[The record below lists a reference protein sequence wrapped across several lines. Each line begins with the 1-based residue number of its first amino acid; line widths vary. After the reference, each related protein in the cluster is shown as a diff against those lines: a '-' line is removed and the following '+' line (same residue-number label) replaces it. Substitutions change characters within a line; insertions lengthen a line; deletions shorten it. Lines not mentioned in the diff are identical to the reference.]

1 MIQGFIGVG
10 QPSAGKNMHALLKKG
25 ACYFQ
30 KACTL
35 FINGMSAKSMGF
47 IRDELLPGEGV
58 GVDRFIAGGIRC
70 C

>member
-10 QPSAGKNMHALLKKG
+10 QPSAGKSMHALLKKG
-25 ACYFQ
+25 ACFSEI
-30 KACTL
+30 ACTL

-58 GVDRFIAGGIRC
+58 GVNYFITGGIRGR
-70 C
+70 